1 MTTNNAAERARVT
14 EAELSEWERLSNA
27 ATPGPWGYAPGDW
40 PHRCDTVIVAPA
52 ANMTARSPLA
62 RLSDLLGK
70 EESEPDATFIA
81 ASREAVPRLISEVR
95 ALASERDA
103 LKEECERMRTA
114 AAYLSNEV
122 LGSLPLM
129 EPLARREF
137 GNTNYHL
144 LIQRAEELRAALT
157 NKASES

>member
-1 MTTNNAAERARVT
+1 MAEEVVVKPDT
-14 EAELSEWERLSNA
+14 LEA
-27 ATPGPWGYAPGDW
+27 
-40 PHRCDTVIVAPA
+40 
-52 ANMTARSPLA
+52 
-62 RLSDLLGK
+62 
-70 EESEPDATFIA
+70 
-81 ASREAVPRLISEVR
+81 SEVEKIEEKNR
-95 ALASERDA
+95 TPAQNRIVQLVSQRKAIEAERDA